1 MRVRAGE
8 EEKGYQTLKSKWTQ
22 LYPEIPFE
30 GGYQEE
36 TWGNYYE
43 ATAIYGRVW
52 RAFAFMAIL
61 LASLGLYG
69 LVTLNVAKRTK
80 EFSIRKIL
88 GAGIKSLT
96 LTISKQYII
105 LFAIALTIASPLS
118 YMMIKF
124 TLTSTYTVHVPITF
138 AGVAMAAS
146 TLVLVLIVTLASQV
160 AKVHKANP
168 VNGLKVE

>member
-1 MRVRAGE
+1 VRKGT
-8 EEKGYQTLKSKWTQ
+8 EEKGYKTLKAKWTQ

-30 GGYQEE
+30 GGYQED
-36 TWGNYYE
+36 TWGNYYV

-69 LVTLNVAKRTK
+69 LVTLNVAGRAK

-88 GAGIKSLT
+88 GAGVKSLST
-96 LTISKQYII
+96 TISRQYII
-105 LFAIALTIASPLS
+105 LFAIALAIGSPLS

-124 TLTSTYTVHVPITF
+124 TLDSTYTVHVPVTIF
-138 AGVAMAAS
+138 GVLMAAS
-146 TLVLVLIVTLASQV
+146 TLIFVLIATLTSQII
-160 AKVHKANP
+160 KVQKANP
-168 VNGLKVE
+168 VDGIKVE